1 MTFNGIRKPYLYML
15 DGREKA
21 PFAPINRNIVQYPGG
36 YRLKKTERG
45 LLEIKQPVGFIYET
59 DEEALQLK
67 DDLAAWLYT
76 EDWAP
81 LEFDDEP
88 GRIYYSVVQNT
99 ITDLSDELGVYKEG
113 IIQFLC
119 LYACGKTHDLAITTN
134 FQTFTILG
142 QDKTPWTSKTTF
154 TAPATQFTLETNHGG
169 KIILNYSFIAGD
181 VLEIDYKKRKI
192 TLNNNDLAV
201 ALSIQSVWFEL
212 EPGQVQIKASHPTT
226 LTYTERYY

>member
-1 MTFNGIRKPYLYML
+1 MLKGMTFNGIRKPYLYML

-21 PFAPINRNIVQYPGG
+21 PFAPINRNIVQYHGG

-59 DEEALQLK
+59 DEEALQIK

-88 GRIYYSVVQNT
+88 GRIYLAVVQNT

-119 LYACGKTHDLAITTN
+119 LYACGETHDLAITTN

-169 KIILNYSFIAGD
+169 KIILNYN
-181 VLEIDYKKRKI
+181 L
-192 TLNNNDLAV
+192 
-201 ALSIQSVWFEL
+201 
-212 EPGQVQIKASHPTT
+212 
-226 LTYTERYY
+226 